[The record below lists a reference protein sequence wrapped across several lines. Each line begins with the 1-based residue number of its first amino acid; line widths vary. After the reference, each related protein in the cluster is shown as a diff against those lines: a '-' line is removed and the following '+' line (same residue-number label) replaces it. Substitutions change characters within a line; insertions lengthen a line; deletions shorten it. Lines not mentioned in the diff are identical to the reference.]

1 MDNLKRPPSQGGI
14 SAGAISRDSMTPEMI
29 GQARDEYLSN
39 RRSKKSG
46 TRSGLDSEKYEI
58 EFHRL

>member
-1 MDNLKRPPSQGGI
+1 MKRPPSQGRISDGGI
-14 SAGAISRDSMTPEMI
+14 SRESMTPEMI

-39 RRSKKSG
+39 KRSKKSG
-46 TRSGLDSEKYEI
+46 TKSGLDSEKYEI

>member
-1 MDNLKRPPSQGGI
+1 MKRPPSQGGI
-14 SAGAISRDSMTPEMI
+14 SVGAISRDSMTPEMI

-46 TRSGLDSEKYEI
+46 TKSGLDSEKYEI